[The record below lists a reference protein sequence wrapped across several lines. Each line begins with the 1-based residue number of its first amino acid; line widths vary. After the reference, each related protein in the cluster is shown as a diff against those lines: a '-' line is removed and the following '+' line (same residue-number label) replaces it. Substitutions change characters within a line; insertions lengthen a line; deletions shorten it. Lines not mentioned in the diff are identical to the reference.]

1 MSFIYGGTSTDS
13 LAGVTATL
21 TEWPSLAGLTVE
33 TTDKP
38 GGGRYFGAASQTH
51 STFAFDVLIEGR
63 TTTEVAQR
71 RDQFVELLDPERG
84 PRDLTVEIDTAWKYP
99 EVMVSTGIQWERMV
113 WERGTGFVLRAE
125 VTFETVGAPEARQV
139 TPEAVPFT
147 SSTSYTL
154 TLGNTAAYPTIEFP
168 SGAQATVAIGSF
180 QVVVAATPA
189 GFTNV
194 LNYQDFEFYRKN
206 GSGVKVGNLIAQMSH
221 YRRAQIRKGTAVTV
235 SVTGAPA
242 GTRRLYPNARRI

>member
-1 MSFIYGGTSTDS
+1 MSFIYGGTSTDT

-21 TEWPSLAGLTVE
+21 NEWPSLAGMSLE
-33 TTDKP
+33 TIDKP
-38 GGGRYFGAASQTH
+38 TGGRYFAMATRSH
-51 STFAFDVLIEGR
+51 STFVFDVIIEGA

-71 RDQFVELLDPERG
+71 RDQFIELLDPERG
-84 PRDLTVEIDTAWKYP
+84 PRDLVVEIDTAWKYA
-99 EVMVSTGIQWERMV
+99 EVMVSAGIQWGRMV
-113 WERGTGFVLRAE
+113 WERGTGFVLRAD
-125 VTFETVGAPEARQV
+125 VSFETVGAPEAQQMA
-139 TPEAVPFT
+139 PEVVPF
-147 SSTSYTL
+147 SSSLSYTL
-154 TLGNTAAYPTIEFP
+154 TLGNTASYPTIEFP
-168 SGAQATVAIGSF
+168 SGAQATVTIGSF

-206 GSGVKVGNLIAQMSH
+206 SSGVKVGNLLAQMSH
-221 YRRAQIRKGTAVTV
+221 YGRAQLRKGTAVAV